1 MEATKSVFSF
11 LSLLT
16 KYDRY
21 FIGKISSKHYPVY
34 TSLCFY
40 FINLGT
46 NFFQII
52 LSFSFLLLFLVYF
65 LCRDFEASGIVPSSN
80 ALITI
85 FLPLKVFFALLRV
98 SSLDFFDSFFG
109 LYLSY
114 QFFHYILL
122 IFCLFY

>member
-16 KYDRY
+16 KYDRC

-34 TSLCFY
+34 TSLCFC

-85 FLPLKVFFALLRV
+85 FLPLKIFFALLRV
-98 SSLDFFDSFFG
+98 SYLDFFDSFFG